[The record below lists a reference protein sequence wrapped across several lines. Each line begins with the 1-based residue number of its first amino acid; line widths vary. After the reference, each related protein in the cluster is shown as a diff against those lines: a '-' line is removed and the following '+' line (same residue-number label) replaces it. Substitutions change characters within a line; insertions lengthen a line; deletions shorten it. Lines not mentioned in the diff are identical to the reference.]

1 MLEDLG
7 KMHNIWVAMSLN
19 LGVPPHMVEDLVQE
33 MYIRIHKYITDKQK
47 IYYQDKGINRF
58 YIWTVLRNMWKSVQT
73 LKAKNPIVSFSEYYG
88 ELEIDDTRS
97 EYMDSLEIQE
107 KKAYNKLLN
116 KINETVN
123 EWDYWYDK
131 KLFELYYNSD
141 MSMRDISEKTKIS
154 LTSIFN
160 SCKNYKSKI
169 LQEHFEDYLDYK
181 NGDYDKL

>member
-33 MYIRIHKYITDKQK
+33 MYLRIHKYITEKEK

-73 LKAKNPIVSFSEYYG
+73 LKSKNPIVSFSEYYG

-97 EYMDSLEIQE
+97 ESIESIDLQQ

-116 KINETVN
+116 KINQTVN

-131 KLFELYYNSD
+131 SCLNCIITQICLCETFQRKQKYPLLQY
-141 MSMRDISEKTKIS
+141 
-154 LTSIFN
+154 LTVVRITSQ
-160 SCKNYKSKI
+160 K
-169 LQEHFEDYLDYK
+169 
-181 NGDYDKL
+181 

>member
-1 MLEDLG
+1 VLEDLG

-33 MYIRIHKYITDKQK
+33 MYIRIHKYITDQEK

-73 LKAKNPIVSFSEYYG
+73 LKSKNPIVSFSEYYG
-88 ELEIDDTRS
+88 DMEIDDDQS
-97 EYMDSLEIQE
+97 ESPNDFTFQQ
-107 KKAYNKLLN
+107 KKAYNKLLD
-116 KINETVN
+116 KINKTV
-123 EWDYWYDK
+123 EDWDYWYDK
-131 KLFELYYNSD
+131 KLFELYFNSD
-141 MSMRDISEKTKIS
+141 MSMRDISHKTKIS

-169 LQEHFEDYLDYK
+169 IEEHFEDYLDYK
-181 NGDYDKL
+181 NGDFDKI